1 MRLKPDYS
9 HIDRMRL
16 KAKIEH
22 ALCCQTTV
30 VVTHDRMQALIMA
43 IHNELEELSLSL
55 SDALPALRLMEILHQ
70 MAGELPQIGEVF
82 YALDVM
88 RADLNQQPPAG

>member
-16 KAKIEH
+16 AGKLEH
-22 ALCCQTTV
+22 AMCCQSTV
-30 VVTHDRMQALIMA
+30 VVTHERMQALIMA
-43 IHNELEELSLSL
+43 IHNELEELSLNL

-70 MAGELPQIGEVF
+70 MARDLPQIGEVF
-82 YALDVM
+82 YALDVA
-88 RADLNQQPPAG
+88 RADLKQLPPAG